1 MMMPMT
7 KIGKKVQSFVAIS
20 ALALVTA
27 CAPTMPTTTTGPKV
41 DTSKPVPVALLVPQS
56 SDGTARIAADLE
68 NAARLAAAQL
78 DDLKIDFRVYDTAGD
93 ATVAASVAQQAVD
106 DGAKIIIG
114 PLYAEAANAVGT
126 AVADDGINVLSF
138 SNNTTIAGGNVFV
151 LGKTFDNTARRIV
164 SFAAEQG
171 KKRAMVI
178 HSDGIDGQMGLN
190 AFQGAAADTNL
201 RIVSAQSFELTQE
214 SVVNTVPLIRAS
226 AEIEDVDALFLTS
239 SSAGAL
245 PLLAQLLPEA
255 GLDPANVQYVGL
267 TRWDIPP
274 QTLELNGLQGGW
286 FAVPD
291 LTRTENF
298 STQFQE
304 QFGNRP
310 HQLASL
316 AFDGIAAIGALAQA
330 GFDDILT
337 REALTQP
344 SGFQGVDGIF
354 RLKDDGTNE
363 RGLAIATVQDKQV
376 LIIDPAPRSFAIT
389 GF

>member
-1 MMMPMT
+1 
-7 KIGKKVQSFVAIS
+7 
-20 ALALVTA
+20 
-27 CAPTMPTTTTGPKV
+27 
-41 DTSKPVPVALLVPQS
+41 
-56 SDGTARIAADLE
+56 
-68 NAARLAAAQL
+68 
-78 DDLKIDFRVYDTAGD
+78 
-93 ATVAASVAQQAVD
+93 
-106 DGAKIIIG
+106 
-114 PLYAEAANAVGT
+114 
-126 AVADDGINVLSF
+126 
-138 SNNTTIAGGNVFV
+138 
-151 LGKTFDNTARRIV
+151 
-164 SFAAEQG
+164 
-171 KKRAMVI
+171 
-178 HSDGIDGQMGLN
+178 
-190 AFQGAAADTNL
+190 
-201 RIVSAQSFELTQE
+201 
-214 SVVNTVPLIRAS
+214 VVNTVPLIRAS
-226 AEIEDVDALFLTS
+226 AEIEDVDTLFLTS

-255 GLDPANVQYVGL
+255 GLDPQDVQYVGL

-274 QTLELNGLQGGW
+274 QTLELNGLKGGW
-286 FAVPD
+286 FVVPD

-310 HQLASL
+310 HQLANL

-376 LIIDPAPRSFAIT
+376 VIIDPAPRSFAIPR
-389 GF
+389 F

>member
-20 ALALVTA
+20 ALALMTA

-56 SDGTARIAADLE
+56 SDGTAQIAADLE

-78 DDLKIDFRVYDTAGD
+78 DDLEIDLRVYDTAGD

-114 PLYAEAANAVGT
+114 PLYAEAANVAGT
-126 AVADDGINVLSF
+126 AVADDGVNVLSF

-171 KKRAMVI
+171 KERAMVI
-178 HSDGIDGQMGLN
+178 HSDRIDGQMGLN
-190 AFQGAAADTNL
+190 AFQGAAADTKL

-226 AEIEDVDALFLTS
+226 AEIEDVDTLFLTS

-298 STQFQE
+298 SAQFQG

-363 RGLAIATVQDKQV
+363 RGLAIATAQDKQV
-376 LIIDPAPRSFAIT
+376 LIIDPAPRSFAIS

>member
-7 KIGKKVQSFVAIS
+7 LIGKKVQSFVAMS
-20 ALALVTA
+20 ALALLTA
-27 CAPTMPTTTTGPKV
+27 CGANIPTTTGPKV
-41 DTSKPVPVALLVPQS
+41 DASQPIPVALLVPQS
-56 SDGTARIAADLE
+56 SEGTAQIASDLE

-78 DDLKIDFRVYDTAGD
+78 DDLEIDLRVYDTAGD
-93 ATVAASVAQQAVD
+93 ATVAVSVAQQAVD

-126 AVADDGINVLSF
+126 AVADEGVNVLSF

-151 LGKTFDNTARRIV
+151 LGKTFDNTAARIV

-171 KKRAMVI
+171 KERAMVI
-178 HSDGIDGQMGLN
+178 HSDRIDGQMGLN
-190 AFQGAAADTNL
+190 AFQAAAANSSL

-226 AEIEDVDALFLTS
+226 AEIEDVDTLFLTS

-255 GLDPANVQYVGL
+255 GLDPANVQYTGL

-274 QTLELNGLQGGW
+274 QTLELSGLQGGW

-291 LTRTENF
+291 LTRTESF

-316 AFDGIAAIGALAQA
+316 AFDGIAAIGALSQA
-330 GFDDILT
+330 GFNDILT

-376 LIIDPAPRSFAIT
+376 LIIDPAPRSFAIS

>member
-7 KIGKKVQSFVAIS
+7 LIGKKVQSFVAMS
-20 ALALVTA
+20 ALALLTA
-27 CAPTMPTTTTGPKV
+27 CGANIPTTTGPKV
-41 DTSKPVPVALLVPQS
+41 DASKPIPVALLVPQS
-56 SDGTARIAADLE
+56 SEGTAQIASDLE

-78 DDLKIDFRVYDTAGD
+78 DDLEIDLRVYDTAGD

-126 AVADDGINVLSF
+126 AVADEGVNVLSF

-151 LGKTFDNTARRIV
+151 LGKTFDNTAARIV

-171 KKRAMVI
+171 KESAMVI
-178 HSDGIDGQMGLN
+178 HSDRIDGQMGLN
-190 AFQGAAADTNL
+190 AFQAAAANSSL

-226 AEIEDVDALFLTS
+226 AEIEDVDTLFLTS

-255 GLDPANVQYVGL
+255 GLDPANVQYTGL

-274 QTLELNGLQGGW
+274 QTLELSGLQGGW

-291 LTRTENF
+291 LTRTESF

-316 AFDGIAAIGALAQA
+316 AFDGIAAIGALSQA
-330 GFDDILT
+330 GFNDILT

-354 RLKDDGTNE
+354 RLKDDSTNE

-376 LIIDPAPRSFAIT
+376 LIIDPAPRSFAIS

>member
-41 DTSKPVPVALLVPQS
+41 DKSKPVPVALLVPQS

-226 AEIEDVDALFLTS
+226 AEIEDVDTLFLTS

-291 LTRTENF
+291 LTRTQNF
-298 STQFQE
+298 SAQFQE

-376 LIIDPAPRSFAIT
+376 LIIDPAPRSFAIS

>member
-226 AEIEDVDALFLTS
+226 AEIEDVDTLFLTS

-291 LTRTENF
+291 LTRTQNF
-298 STQFQE
+298 SAQFQE

-376 LIIDPAPRSFAIT
+376 LIIDPAPRSFAIS

>member
-7 KIGKKVQSFVAIS
+7 LIGKKVQSFVAMS
-20 ALALVTA
+20 ALALLTA
-27 CAPTMPTTTTGPKV
+27 CGANIPTTTGPKV
-41 DTSKPVPVALLVPQS
+41 DASKPIPVALLVPQS
-56 SDGTARIAADLE
+56 SEGTAQIASDLE

-78 DDLKIDFRVYDTAGD
+78 DDLEIDLRVYDTAGD

-126 AVADDGINVLSF
+126 AVADEGVNVLSF

-151 LGKTFDNTARRIV
+151 LGKTFDNTAARIV

-171 KKRAMVI
+171 KERAMVI
-178 HSDGIDGQMGLN
+178 HSDRIEGQMGLN
-190 AFQGAAADTNL
+190 AFQAAAANSSL

-226 AEIEDVDALFLTS
+226 AEIEDVDTLFLTS

-255 GLDPANVQYVGL
+255 GLDPANVQYTGL

-274 QTLELNGLQGGW
+274 QTLELSGLQGGW

-291 LTRTENF
+291 LTRTESF

-316 AFDGIAAIGALAQA
+316 AFDGIAAIGALSQA
-330 GFDDILT
+330 GFNDILT

-376 LIIDPAPRSFAIT
+376 LIIDPAPRSFAIS

>member
-7 KIGKKVQSFVAIS
+7 LIGKKVQSFVAMS
-20 ALALVTA
+20 ALALLTA
-27 CAPTMPTTTTGPKV
+27 CGANIPTTTGPKV
-41 DTSKPVPVALLVPQS
+41 DASKPIPVALLVPQS
-56 SDGTARIAADLE
+56 SEGTAQIASDLE

-78 DDLKIDFRVYDTAGD
+78 DALEIDLRVYDTAGD

-126 AVADDGINVLSF
+126 AVADEGVNVLSF

-151 LGKTFDNTARRIV
+151 LGKTFDNTAARIV

-171 KKRAMVI
+171 KERAMVI
-178 HSDGIDGQMGLN
+178 HSDRIDGQMGLN
-190 AFQGAAADTNL
+190 AFQAAAANSSL

-226 AEIEDVDALFLTS
+226 AEIEDVDTLFLTS

-255 GLDPANVQYVGL
+255 GLDPANVQYTGL

-274 QTLELNGLQGGW
+274 QTLELSGLQGGW

-291 LTRTENF
+291 LTRTESF

-316 AFDGIAAIGALAQA
+316 AFDGIAAIGALSQA
-330 GFDDILT
+330 GFNDILT

-376 LIIDPAPRSFAIT
+376 LIIDPAPRSFAIS

>member
-7 KIGKKVQSFVAIS
+7 LIGKKVQSFVAMS
-20 ALALVTA
+20 ALALLTA
-27 CAPTMPTTTTGPKV
+27 CGANIPTTTGPKV
-41 DTSKPVPVALLVPQS
+41 DASKPIPVALLVPQS
-56 SDGTARIAADLE
+56 SEGTAQIASDLE

-78 DDLKIDFRVYDTAGD
+78 DDLEIDLRVYDTAGD

-126 AVADDGINVLSF
+126 AVADEGVNVLSF

-151 LGKTFDNTARRIV
+151 LGKTFDNTAARIV

-171 KKRAMVI
+171 KERAMVI
-178 HSDGIDGQMGLN
+178 HSDRIDGQMGLN
-190 AFQGAAADTNL
+190 AFQAAAANSTL

-226 AEIEDVDALFLTS
+226 AEIEDVDTLFLTS

-255 GLDPANVQYVGL
+255 GLDPANVQYTGL
-267 TRWDIPP
+267 TRWDVPP
-274 QTLELNGLQGGW
+274 QTLELSGLQGGW

-291 LTRTENF
+291 LTRTESF

-316 AFDGIAAIGALAQA
+316 AFDGIAAIGALSQA
-330 GFDDILT
+330 GFNDILT

-376 LIIDPAPRSFAIT
+376 LIIDPAPRSFAIS

>member
-7 KIGKKVQSFVAIS
+7 KIGKKVQSFVTIS
-20 ALALVTA
+20 ALALMTA

-56 SDGTARIAADLE
+56 SDGTAQIAADLE

-78 DDLKIDFRVYDTAGD
+78 DDLEIDLRVYDTAGD
-93 ATVAASVAQQAVD
+93 ATVAANVAQQAVD

-114 PLYAEAANAVGT
+114 PLYAEAANAAGT

-151 LGKTFDNTARRIV
+151 LGKTFDNTAHRIV

-171 KKRAMVI
+171 KERAMVI
-178 HSDGIDGQMGLN
+178 HSDRIDGQMGLN
-190 AFQGAAADTNL
+190 AFQGAAADTSL

-226 AEIEDVDALFLTS
+226 AEIEDVDTLFLTS

-255 GLDPANVQYVGL
+255 GLDSANVQYAGL

-274 QTLELNGLQGGW
+274 QTLELSGLQGGW

-376 LIIDPAPRSFAIT
+376 LIIDPAPRSFAIS

>member
-20 ALALVTA
+20 ALALMTA
-27 CAPTMPTTTTGPKV
+27 CAPTMPTTTTGPKF

-56 SDGTARIAADLE
+56 SDGTAQIAADLE

-78 DDLKIDFRVYDTAGD
+78 DDLEIDLRVYDTAGD

-106 DGAKIIIG
+106 DGAKIILG
-114 PLYAEAANAVGT
+114 PLYAEAANAAGT

-171 KKRAMVI
+171 KERAMVI
-178 HSDGIDGQMGLN
+178 HSDRIDGQMGLN
-190 AFQGAAADTNL
+190 AFQSASADSNL

-226 AEIEDVDALFLTS
+226 AEIEDVDTLFLTS

-376 LIIDPAPRSFAIT
+376 LIIDPAPRSFAIS

>member
-7 KIGKKVQSFVAIS
+7 KIGKKVQSFVAVS
-20 ALALVTA
+20 ALALITA
-27 CAPTMPTTTTGPKV
+27 CGPNLPTSTTGPKV

-56 SDGTARIAADLE
+56 SEGTAQIAADLE

-78 DDLKIDFRVYDTAGD
+78 DDLEIDLRVYDTAGD
-93 ATVAASVAQQAVD
+93 ATVAASVAQQAID
-106 DGAKIIIG
+106 EGAKIIIG
-114 PLYAEAANAVGT
+114 PLYAEAANAAGT
-126 AVADDGINVLSF
+126 AVADEGINVLSF

-171 KKRAMVI
+171 KERAMVI
-178 HSDGIDGQMGLN
+178 HSNRIDGLMGLN
-190 AFQGAAADTNL
+190 AFQSAADDKSL
-201 RIVSAQSFELTQE
+201 RIVSVQSFELTQE

-226 AEIEDVDALFLTS
+226 AEIEDVDTLFLTS

-255 GLDPANVQYVGL
+255 GLDPQDVQYVGL

-274 QTLELNGLQGGW
+274 QTLELNGLKGGW

-291 LTRTENF
+291 LTRTANF

-310 HQLASL
+310 HQLANL

-376 LIIDPAPRSFAIT
+376 VIIDPAPRSFAIPR
-389 GF
+389 F

>member
-41 DTSKPVPVALLVPQS
+41 DKSKPVPVALLVPQS

-291 LTRTENF
+291 LMRTQIF
-298 STQFQE
+298 SAQFQE

-316 AFDGIAAIGALAQA
+316 AFDGIAAIGALAQS

-376 LIIDPAPRSFAIT
+376 LIIDPAPRSFAIS

>member
-7 KIGKKVQSFVAIS
+7 LIGKKVQSFVAMS
-20 ALALVTA
+20 ALALLTA
-27 CAPTMPTTTTGPKV
+27 CGANIPTTTGPKV
-41 DTSKPVPVALLVPQS
+41 DASQPIPVALLVPQS
-56 SDGTARIAADLE
+56 SEGTAQIASDLE

-78 DDLKIDFRVYDTAGD
+78 DDLEIDLRVYDTAGD
-93 ATVAASVAQQAVD
+93 ATVAVSVAQQAVD

-126 AVADDGINVLSF
+126 AVADEGVNVLSF

-151 LGKTFDNTARRIV
+151 LGKTFDNTAARIV

-171 KKRAMVI
+171 KERAMVI
-178 HSDGIDGQMGLN
+178 HSDRIDGQMGLN
-190 AFQGAAADTNL
+190 AFQAAAANSSL
-201 RIVSAQSFELTQE
+201 RIVSVQSFELTQE

-226 AEIEDVDALFLTS
+226 AEIEDVDTLFLTS

-255 GLDPANVQYVGL
+255 GLDPANVQYTGL

-274 QTLELNGLQGGW
+274 QTLELSGLQGGW

-291 LTRTENF
+291 LTRTESF

-316 AFDGIAAIGALAQA
+316 AFDGIAAIGALSQA
-330 GFDDILT
+330 GFNDILT

-376 LIIDPAPRSFAIT
+376 LIIDPAPRSFAIS

>member
-41 DTSKPVPVALLVPQS
+41 DKSKPVPVALLVPQS

-291 LTRTENF
+291 LTRTQNF
-298 STQFQE
+298 SAQFQE

-376 LIIDPAPRSFAIT
+376 LIIDPAPRSFAIS

>member
-1 MMMPMT
+1 MMMPMI
-7 KIGKKVQSFVAIS
+7 KIGKNVQSFVAVS
-20 ALALVTA
+20 ALALLTA
-27 CAPTMPTTTTGPKV
+27 CAPSIPTTTTGPKV
-41 DTSKPVPVALLVPQS
+41 DASKPIPVALLVPQS
-56 SDGTARIAADLE
+56 SEGTAQIATDLE

-78 DDLKIDFRVYDTAGD
+78 DDLEVDLRVYDTAGD
-93 ATVAASVAQQAVD
+93 ATIAASAAQQAVD

-114 PLYAEAANAVGT
+114 PLYAEAANAAGT
-126 AVADDGINVLSF
+126 AVADEGINVLSF
-138 SNNTTIAGGNVFV
+138 SNNITIAGGNVFV

-164 SFAAEQG
+164 AFAAEQG
-171 KKRAMVI
+171 KQRAMVI
-178 HSDGIDGQMGLN
+178 HSDRIDGQMGLN
-190 AFQGAAADTNL
+190 AFQGAAIDTDL

-226 AEIEDVDALFLTS
+226 AEIEDVDTLFLTS

-255 GLDPANVQYVGL
+255 GLDPANIQYVGL
-267 TRWDIPP
+267 TRWDIPS
-274 QTLELNGLQGGW
+274 QTLELSGLQSGW

-376 LIIDPAPRSFAIT
+376 LIIDPAPRSFSIS

>member
-7 KIGKKVQSFVAIS
+7 KIGKKVQSFVTIS
-20 ALALVTA
+20 ALALMTA

-56 SDGTARIAADLE
+56 SDGTAQIAADLE

-78 DDLKIDFRVYDTAGD
+78 DDLEIDLRVYDTAGD

-114 PLYAEAANAVGT
+114 PLYAEAANAAGT

-151 LGKTFDNTARRIV
+151 LGKTFDNTAHRIV

-171 KKRAMVI
+171 KERAMVI
-178 HSDGIDGQMGLN
+178 HSDRIDGQMGLN
-190 AFQGAAADTNL
+190 AFQGAAADTSL

-226 AEIEDVDALFLTS
+226 AEIEDVDTLFLTS

-255 GLDPANVQYVGL
+255 GLDSADVQYAGL

-274 QTLELNGLQGGW
+274 QTLELSGLQGGW

-376 LIIDPAPRSFAIT
+376 LIIDPAPRSFAIS

>member
-7 KIGKKVQSFVAIS
+7 KIGKKVQSFVTIS
-20 ALALVTA
+20 ALALMTA

-56 SDGTARIAADLE
+56 SDGTAQIAADLE

-78 DDLKIDFRVYDTAGD
+78 DDLEIDLRVYDTAGD
-93 ATVAASVAQQAVD
+93 ATVAASVSQQAVD

-114 PLYAEAANAVGT
+114 PLYAEAANAAGT

-151 LGKTFDNTARRIV
+151 LGKTFDNTAHRIV

-171 KKRAMVI
+171 KERAMVI
-178 HSDGIDGQMGLN
+178 HSDRIDGQMGLN
-190 AFQGAAADTNL
+190 AFQGAAADTSL

-226 AEIEDVDALFLTS
+226 AEIEDVDTLFLTS

-255 GLDPANVQYVGL
+255 GLDSANVQYAGL

-274 QTLELNGLQGGW
+274 QTLELSGLQGGW

-376 LIIDPAPRSFAIT
+376 LIIDPAPRSFAIS

>member
-56 SDGTARIAADLE
+56 SDGTAQIAADLE

-178 HSDGIDGQMGLN
+178 HSDGIDGQMGLH
-190 AFQGAAADTNL
+190 AFQGPAADTNL

-291 LTRTENF
+291 LTRTQNF
-298 STQFQE
+298 SAQFQE

-376 LIIDPAPRSFAIT
+376 LIIDPAPRSFAIS

>member
-7 KIGKKVQSFVAIS
+7 KIGKKVQSFVAVS
-20 ALALVTA
+20 ALALITA
-27 CAPTMPTTTTGPKV
+27 CGPNLPTSTTGPKV

-56 SDGTARIAADLE
+56 SEGTAQIAADLE

-78 DDLKIDFRVYDTAGD
+78 YDLEIDLRVYDTAGD
-93 ATVAASVAQQAVD
+93 ATVAASVAQQAID
-106 DGAKIIIG
+106 EGAKIIIG
-114 PLYAEAANAVGT
+114 PLYAEEANAAGT
-126 AVADDGINVLSF
+126 AVADEGINVLSF

-171 KKRAMVI
+171 KERAMVI
-178 HSDGIDGQMGLN
+178 HSNQIDGLMGLN
-190 AFQGAAADTNL
+190 AFQSAADDKSL
-201 RIVSAQSFELTQE
+201 RIVSVQSFELTQE

-226 AEIEDVDALFLTS
+226 AEIEDVDTLFLTS

-255 GLDPANVQYVGL
+255 GLDPQDVQYVGL

-274 QTLELNGLQGGW
+274 QTLELNGLKGGW

-310 HQLASL
+310 HQLANL

-376 LIIDPAPRSFAIT
+376 VIIDPAPRSFAIPR
-389 GF
+389 F

>member
-7 KIGKKVQSFVAIS
+7 LIGKKVQSFVAMS
-20 ALALVTA
+20 ALALLTA
-27 CAPTMPTTTTGPKV
+27 CGANIPTTTGPKV
-41 DTSKPVPVALLVPQS
+41 DASKPIPVALLVPQS
-56 SDGTARIAADLE
+56 SEGTAQIASDLE

-78 DDLKIDFRVYDTAGD
+78 DDLEIELRVYDTAGD

-126 AVADDGINVLSF
+126 AVADEGVNVLSF

-151 LGKTFDNTARRIV
+151 LGKTFDNTAARIV

-171 KKRAMVI
+171 KERAMVI
-178 HSDGIDGQMGLN
+178 HSDRIDGQMGLN
-190 AFQGAAADTNL
+190 AFQAAAANSTL

-226 AEIEDVDALFLTS
+226 AEIEDVDTLFLTS

-255 GLDPANVQYVGL
+255 GLDPANVQYTGL

-274 QTLELNGLQGGW
+274 QTLELSGLQGGW

-291 LTRTENF
+291 LTRTESF

-304 QFGNRP
+304 KFGNRP

-316 AFDGIAAIGALAQA
+316 AFDGIAAIGALSQA
-330 GFDDILT
+330 GFNDILT

-376 LIIDPAPRSFAIT
+376 LIIDPAPRSFAIS

>member
-7 KIGKKVQSFVAIS
+7 LIGKKVQSFVTMS
-20 ALALVTA
+20 ALALLTA
-27 CAPTMPTTTTGPKV
+27 CGANIPTTTGPKV
-41 DTSKPVPVALLVPQS
+41 DASKPIPVALLVPQS
-56 SDGTARIAADLE
+56 SEGTAQIASDLE

-78 DDLKIDFRVYDTAGD
+78 DDLEIDLRVYDTAGD

-126 AVADDGINVLSF
+126 AVADEGVNVLSF

-151 LGKTFDNTARRIV
+151 LGKTFDNTAARIV

-171 KKRAMVI
+171 KERAMVI
-178 HSDGIDGQMGLN
+178 HSDRIDGQMGLN
-190 AFQGAAADTNL
+190 AFQAAAANSTL
-201 RIVSAQSFELTQE
+201 RIVSAQSFDLTQE

-226 AEIEDVDALFLTS
+226 AEIEDVDTLFLTS

-255 GLDPANVQYVGL
+255 GLDPANVQYTGL

-274 QTLELNGLQGGW
+274 QTLELSGLQGGW

-291 LTRTENF
+291 LTRTESF

-316 AFDGIAAIGALAQA
+316 AFDGIAAIGALSQA
-330 GFDDILT
+330 GFNDILT

-376 LIIDPAPRSFAIT
+376 LIIDPAPRSFAIS

>member
-7 KIGKKVQSFVAIS
+7 LIGKKVQSFVAMS
-20 ALALVTA
+20 ALALLTA
-27 CAPTMPTTTTGPKV
+27 CGANIPTTTGPKV
-41 DTSKPVPVALLVPQS
+41 DASKPIPVALLVPQS
-56 SDGTARIAADLE
+56 SEGTAQIASDLE

-78 DDLKIDFRVYDTAGD
+78 DDLEIDLRVYDTAGD

-126 AVADDGINVLSF
+126 AVADEGVNVLSF

-151 LGKTFDNTARRIV
+151 LGKTFDNTAARIV

-171 KKRAMVI
+171 KERAMVI
-178 HSDGIDGQMGLN
+178 HSDRIDGQMGLN
-190 AFQGAAADTNL
+190 AFQAAAANSSL

-226 AEIEDVDALFLTS
+226 AEIEDVDTLFLTS

-255 GLDPANVQYVGL
+255 GLDPANVQYTGL

-274 QTLELNGLQGGW
+274 QTLELSGLQGGW

-291 LTRTENF
+291 LTRTESF

-316 AFDGIAAIGALAQA
+316 AFDGIAAIGALSQA
-330 GFDDILT
+330 GFNDILT

-376 LIIDPAPRSFAIT
+376 LIIDPAPRSFAIS

>member
-20 ALALVTA
+20 ALALMTA

-56 SDGTARIAADLE
+56 SDGTAQIAADLE
-68 NAARLAAAQL
+68 KAARLAAAQL
-78 DDLKIDFRVYDTAGD
+78 DDLEIDLRVYDTAGD

-114 PLYAEAANAVGT
+114 PLYAEAANAAGT
-126 AVADDGINVLSF
+126 AVADDGVNVLSF

-151 LGKTFDNTARRIV
+151 LGKTFGNTARRIV

-171 KKRAMVI
+171 KERAMVI
-178 HSDGIDGQMGLN
+178 HSDRIDGQMGLN
-190 AFQGAAADTNL
+190 AFQGAAAGTNL

-226 AEIEDVDALFLTS
+226 SEIEDVDTLFLTS

>member
-7 KIGKKVQSFVAIS
+7 LIGKKVQSFVAMS
-20 ALALVTA
+20 ALALLTA
-27 CAPTMPTTTTGPKV
+27 CGANIPTTTGPKV
-41 DTSKPVPVALLVPQS
+41 DASKPIPVALLVPQS
-56 SDGTARIAADLE
+56 SEETAQIASDLE

-78 DDLKIDFRVYDTAGD
+78 DDLEIDLRVYDTAGD
-93 ATVAASVAQQAVD
+93 ATVAVSVAQQAVD

-126 AVADDGINVLSF
+126 AVADEGVNVLSF

-151 LGKTFDNTARRIV
+151 LGKTFDNTAARIV

-171 KKRAMVI
+171 KERAMVI
-178 HSDGIDGQMGLN
+178 HSDRIDGQMGLN
-190 AFQGAAADTNL
+190 AFQAAAANSSL

-226 AEIEDVDALFLTS
+226 AEIEDVDTLFLTS

-255 GLDPANVQYVGL
+255 GLDPANVQYTGL

-274 QTLELNGLQGGW
+274 QTLELSGLQGGW

-291 LTRTENF
+291 LTRTESF

-316 AFDGIAAIGALAQA
+316 AFDGIAAIGALSQA
-330 GFDDILT
+330 GFNDILT

-376 LIIDPAPRSFAIT
+376 LIIDPAPRSFAIS

>member
-7 KIGKKVQSFVAIS
+7 LIGKKVQSFVAMS
-20 ALALVTA
+20 ALALLTA
-27 CAPTMPTTTTGPKV
+27 CGANIPTTTGPKV
-41 DTSKPVPVALLVPQS
+41 DASKPIPVALLVPQS
-56 SDGTARIAADLE
+56 SEGTAQIASDLE

-78 DDLKIDFRVYDTAGD
+78 DDLEIDLRVYDTAGD
-93 ATVAASVAQQAVD
+93 ATVAVSVAQQAVD

-126 AVADDGINVLSF
+126 AVADEGVNVLSF

-151 LGKTFDNTARRIV
+151 LGKTFDNTAARIV

-171 KKRAMVI
+171 KERAMVI
-178 HSDGIDGQMGLN
+178 HSDRIDGQMGLN
-190 AFQGAAADTNL
+190 AFQAAAANSSL

-226 AEIEDVDALFLTS
+226 AEIEDVDTLFLTS

-255 GLDPANVQYVGL
+255 GLDPANVQYTGL

-274 QTLELNGLQGGW
+274 QTLELSGLQGGW

-291 LTRTENF
+291 LTRTESF

-316 AFDGIAAIGALAQA
+316 AFDGIAAIGALSQA
-330 GFDDILT
+330 GFNDILT

-376 LIIDPAPRSFAIT
+376 LIIDPAPRSFAIS

>member
-1 MMMPMT
+1 MMPMT

-291 LTRTENF
+291 LTRTQNF
-298 STQFQE
+298 SAQFQE

-316 AFDGIAAIGALAQA
+316 AFDGIAAIGALAQS

-376 LIIDPAPRSFAIT
+376 LIIDPAPRSFAIS

>member
-7 KIGKKVQSFVAIS
+7 LIGKKVQSFVAMS
-20 ALALVTA
+20 ALALLTA
-27 CAPTMPTTTTGPKV
+27 CGANIPTTTGPKV
-41 DTSKPVPVALLVPQS
+41 DASKPIPVALLVPQS
-56 SDGTARIAADLE
+56 SEGTAQIASDLE

-78 DDLKIDFRVYDTAGD
+78 DDLEIDLRVYDTAGD

-126 AVADDGINVLSF
+126 AVADEGVNVLSF
-138 SNNTTIAGGNVFV
+138 SNNKTIAGGNVFV
-151 LGKTFDNTARRIV
+151 LGKTFDNTAARIV

-171 KKRAMVI
+171 KERAMVI
-178 HSDGIDGQMGLN
+178 HSDRIDGQMGLN
-190 AFQGAAADTNL
+190 AFQAAAANSTL

-226 AEIEDVDALFLTS
+226 AEIEDVDTLFLTS

-255 GLDPANVQYVGL
+255 GLDPANVQYTGL

-274 QTLELNGLQGGW
+274 QTLELSGLQGGW

-291 LTRTENF
+291 LTRTESF

-316 AFDGIAAIGALAQA
+316 AFDGIAAIGALSQA
-330 GFDDILT
+330 GFNDILT

-376 LIIDPAPRSFAIT
+376 LIIDPAPRSFAIS

>member
-7 KIGKKVQSFVAIS
+7 LIGKKVQSFVAMS
-20 ALALVTA
+20 ALALLTA
-27 CAPTMPTTTTGPKV
+27 CGANIPTTTGPKV
-41 DTSKPVPVALLVPQS
+41 DASKPIPVALLVPQS
-56 SDGTARIAADLE
+56 SEGTAQIASDLE

-78 DDLKIDFRVYDTAGD
+78 DDLEIDLRVYDTAGD
-93 ATVAASVAQQAVD
+93 ATVAVSVAQQAVD

-126 AVADDGINVLSF
+126 AVADEGVNVLSF

-151 LGKTFDNTARRIV
+151 LGKTFDNTAARIV

-171 KKRAMVI
+171 KERAMVI
-178 HSDGIDGQMGLN
+178 HSDRIDGQMGLN
-190 AFQGAAADTNL
+190 AFQAAAANSTL

-226 AEIEDVDALFLTS
+226 AEIEDVDTLFLTS

-255 GLDPANVQYVGL
+255 GLDPANVQYTGL

-274 QTLELNGLQGGW
+274 QTLELSGLQGGW

-291 LTRTENF
+291 LTRTESF

-316 AFDGIAAIGALAQA
+316 AFDGIAAIGALSQA
-330 GFDDILT
+330 GFNDILT

-376 LIIDPAPRSFAIT
+376 LFIDPAPRSFAIS

>member
-27 CAPTMPTTTTGPKV
+27 CAPTMPTTTTGPQV

-56 SDGTARIAADLE
+56 SDGMAQIAADLE

-78 DDLKIDFRVYDTAGD
+78 DDLKIDLRVYDTAGD
-93 ATVAASVAQQAVD
+93 ATVAASVAHQSVD

-114 PLYAEAANAVGT
+114 PLYAEAANAAGT

-201 RIVSAQSFELTQE
+201 RIVSVQSFELTQE

-226 AEIEDVDALFLTS
+226 AEIEDVDTLFLTS

-291 LTRTENF
+291 LTRTQNF
-298 STQFQE
+298 SAQFQE

-363 RGLAIATVQDKQV
+363 RGLAIATVHDKQG
-376 LIIDPAPRSFAIT
+376 LIIDPAPRSFAIS

>member
-20 ALALVTA
+20 ALALMTA
-27 CAPTMPTTTTGPKV
+27 CAPTMPTTTTGPTV

-56 SDGTARIAADLE
+56 SDGTAQIAADLE

-78 DDLKIDFRVYDTAGD
+78 DDLEIDLRVYDTAGD

-114 PLYAEAANAVGT
+114 PLYAEAANAAGN

-171 KKRAMVI
+171 KERAMVI
-178 HSDGIDGQMGLN
+178 HSDRIDGQMGLN
-190 AFQGAAADTNL
+190 AFQSAAAETNL

-226 AEIEDVDALFLTS
+226 AEIEDVDTLFLTS

-255 GLDPANVQYVGL
+255 GLDPANVQHVGL
-267 TRWDIPP
+267 TRWDIPS
-274 QTLELNGLQGGW
+274 QTLELNGLQSGW

-298 STQFQE
+298 SAQFQE

-376 LIIDPAPRSFAIT
+376 IIIDPAPRYFAIS
-389 GF
+389 GL

>member
-20 ALALVTA
+20 ALALMTA
-27 CAPTMPTTTTGPKV
+27 CAPTMPTPTTGPKV

-56 SDGTARIAADLE
+56 SDGTAQIAADLE

-78 DDLKIDFRVYDTAGD
+78 DDLEIDLRVYDTAGD

-114 PLYAEAANAVGT
+114 PLYAEAANAAGT
-126 AVADDGINVLSF
+126 AVADDGVNVLSF

-171 KKRAMVI
+171 KERAMVI
-178 HSDGIDGQMGLN
+178 HSDRIDGQMGLN
-190 AFQGAAADTNL
+190 AFQGASVDSNL

-226 AEIEDVDALFLTS
+226 AEIEDVDTLFLTS

-376 LIIDPAPRSFAIT
+376 LIIDPAPRSFAIS

>member
-20 ALALVTA
+20 ALALMTA
-27 CAPTMPTTTTGPKV
+27 CAPTMPTTTTGPKI

-56 SDGTARIAADLE
+56 SDGTAQIAADLE

-78 DDLKIDFRVYDTAGD
+78 DDLEIDLRVYDTAGD

-114 PLYAEAANAVGT
+114 PLYAEAANAAGT

-151 LGKTFDNTARRIV
+151 LGKTFDNTEHRIV

-171 KKRAMVI
+171 KERAMVI
-178 HSDGIDGQMGLN
+178 HSDRIDGQMGLN
-190 AFQGAAADTNL
+190 AFQGAAADTSL

-226 AEIEDVDALFLTS
+226 AEIEDVDTLFLTS

-255 GLDPANVQYVGL
+255 GLDSANVQYAGL

-274 QTLELNGLQGGW
+274 QTLELSGLQGGW

-376 LIIDPAPRSFAIT
+376 LIIDPAPRSFAIS

>member
-1 MMMPMT
+1 MTMPMT
-7 KIGKKVQSFVAIS
+7 LIGKKVQSFVAMS
-20 ALALVTA
+20 ALALLTA
-27 CAPTMPTTTTGPKV
+27 CGANIPTTTGPKV
-41 DTSKPVPVALLVPQS
+41 DASKPIPVALLVPQS
-56 SDGTARIAADLE
+56 SEGTAQIASDLE

-78 DDLKIDFRVYDTAGD
+78 DDLEIDLRVYDTAGD

-126 AVADDGINVLSF
+126 AVADEGVNVLSF

-151 LGKTFDNTARRIV
+151 LGKTFDNTAARIV

-171 KKRAMVI
+171 KERAMVI
-178 HSDGIDGQMGLN
+178 HSDRIDGQMGLN
-190 AFQGAAADTNL
+190 AFQAAAANSTL

-226 AEIEDVDALFLTS
+226 AEIEDVDTLFLTS

-255 GLDPANVQYVGL
+255 GLDPANVQYTGL

-274 QTLELNGLQGGW
+274 QTLELSGLQGGW

-291 LTRTENF
+291 LTRTESF

-316 AFDGIAAIGALAQA
+316 AFDGIAAIGALSQA
-330 GFDDILT
+330 GFNDILT

-354 RLKDDGTNE
+354 RLKDDGRNE

-376 LIIDPAPRSFAIT
+376 LIIDPAPRSFAIS

>member
-190 AFQGAAADTNL
+190 AFQGPAADTNL

-291 LTRTENF
+291 LTRTQNF
-298 STQFQE
+298 SAQFQE

-376 LIIDPAPRSFAIT
+376 LIIDPAPRSFAIS

>member
-1 MMMPMT
+1 MMMPMP

-56 SDGTARIAADLE
+56 SDGTAQIAADLE

-164 SFAAEQG
+164 SFAAEQR
-171 KKRAMVI
+171 KERAMVI
-178 HSDGIDGQMGLN
+178 HSDRIDGQMGLN

-226 AEIEDVDALFLTS
+226 AEIEDVDTLFLTS

-291 LTRTENF
+291 LTRTQNF
-298 STQFQE
+298 SAQFQE

-376 LIIDPAPRSFAIT
+376 LIIDPAPRSFAIS

>member
-7 KIGKKVQSFVAIS
+7 KIGKKVQSFVTIS
-20 ALALVTA
+20 ALALMTA

-56 SDGTARIAADLE
+56 SDGTAQIAADLE

-78 DDLKIDFRVYDTAGD
+78 DDLEIDLRVYDTAGD

-114 PLYAEAANAVGT
+114 PLYAEAANAAGT

-171 KKRAMVI
+171 KERAMVI
-178 HSDGIDGQMGLN
+178 HSDRIDGQMGLN
-190 AFQGAAADTNL
+190 AFQGAAADINL

-226 AEIEDVDALFLTS
+226 AEIEDVDTLFLTS

-255 GLDPANVQYVGL
+255 GLDPANVHYVGL

-376 LIIDPAPRSFAIT
+376 LIIDPAPRSFAIS